1 MPDAYSDNFQIR
13 PRRQPILRSDHPI
26 NDEDEH

>member
-13 PRRQPILRSDHPI
+13 PRRLPVLRSDCPI
-26 NDEDEH
+26 NDEREH